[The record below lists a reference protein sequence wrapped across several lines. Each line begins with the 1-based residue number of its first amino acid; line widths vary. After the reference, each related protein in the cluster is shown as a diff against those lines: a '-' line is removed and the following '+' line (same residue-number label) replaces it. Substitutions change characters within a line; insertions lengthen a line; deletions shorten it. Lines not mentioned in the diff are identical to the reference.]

1 MKKILMSIGSLA
13 MACGLA
19 FGITACADDGGIT
32 EYAINVAGGGSSV
45 GISQAQSG
53 QVELGMASSKV
64 EGEDA
69 EGIEVYAICQD
80 GIAVI
85 VNNANELDDL
95 SIAQLTAIYTG
106 EITDWSGVEGATVT
120 GEIAVAQREDGSGT
134 RDAFLELIDLKGST
148 NLVAAANT
156 SNSTSALMQYVAGN
170 KQAIGYISLGSLDD
184 SVSAVKIAGVEAT
197 ADNVLNGSY
206 TLARPFNVMYQQ
218 ATMDSNDLLA
228 DFFTFLKSSQAHDI
242 IVKEG
247 YVSDLADAPEYKV
260 PETLPTTEEIDVAGS
275 TSVQPLMAKLADA
288 YTALL
293 NEAAAADAEDAA

>member
-85 VNNANELDDL
+85 VNNANELDNLTTD
-95 SIAQLTAIYTG
+95 QLNAIYTG
-106 EITDWSGVEGATVT
+106 EITDWSEIEGATAE
-120 GEIAVAQREDGSGT
+120 GEIAVGQREDGSGT
-134 RDAFLELIDLKGST
+134 RDAFLELIEIEDAT
-148 NLVAAANT
+148 TLVEAANT
-156 SNSTSALMQYVAGN
+156 SNSTSALMEYVAGN
-170 KQAIGYISLGSLDD
+170 EQAIGYISLGSLDET
-184 SVSAVKIAGVEAT
+184 VSAVNINGVEAT
-197 ADNVLNGSY
+197 TDNVLEGKY

-228 DFFTFLKSSQAHDI
+228 DFFTFLKSAQAHDI
-242 IVKEG
+242 IVEEG
-247 YVSDLADAPEYKV
+247 YVSGLASAPEYKV
-260 PETLPTTEEIDVAGS
+260 PETLPTTSELDIAGS
-275 TSVQPLMAKLADA
+275 TSVQPLMGKLAEA
-288 YTALL
+288 YTELL
-293 NEAAAADAEDAA
+293 NNALNADA